1 MVFNHAEPAGRGFA
15 DVFGFGFAGFGIV
28 VQIREADF
36 LEAAFR
42 GVNHRADVRAGE
54 VALAFRFA
62 VVAND
67 AVVCAQ
73 VDGLAV
79 AVGNVKADVNQVA
92 AFGKSIN
99 FVDFQA
105 VGFRCAQA
113 DFNFVAFQTV
123 LFLRSGK
130 TDAFQNVVALCVQKL
145 GLGNVGVFFA
155 IVKQDERFVFVAG
168 CFVLQEGQLAQVS
181 AFFVDDGF
189 DRVCGNGNRGG
200 RGKRGFGSGF
210 CRSSGR
216 LLLRGLLRRIRF
228 GAGEKM
234 FPAGKDCH

>member
-1 MVFNHAEPAGRGFA
+1 MAVFRLQNPSGHEVVFNHAEPAGRGFA
-15 DVFGFGFAGFGIV
+15 DVFGFGFAAGFGIV
-28 VQIREADF
+28 VQIRETDF

-54 VALAFRFA
+54 VALTFGFA

-67 AVVCAQ
+67 AVVRAQ
-73 VDGLAV
+73 VDRLAV

-130 TDAFQNVVALCVQKL
+130 ADAF
-145 GLGNVGVFFA
+145 
-155 IVKQDERFVFVAG
+155 
-168 CFVLQEGQLAQVS
+168 
-181 AFFVDDGF
+181 
-189 DRVCGNGNRGG
+189 
-200 RGKRGFGSGF
+200 
-210 CRSSGR
+210 
-216 LLLRGLLRRIRF
+216 
-228 GAGEKM
+228 
-234 FPAGKDCH
+234 